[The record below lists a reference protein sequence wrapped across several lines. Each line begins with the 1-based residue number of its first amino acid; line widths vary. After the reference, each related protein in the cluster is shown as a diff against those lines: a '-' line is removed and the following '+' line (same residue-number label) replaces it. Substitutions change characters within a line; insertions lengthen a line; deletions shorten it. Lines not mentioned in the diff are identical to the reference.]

1 MFLPLLDYLAESFG
15 PFRVFNYFT
24 FRAILSTLTALIF
37 CVDINSKIKSE
48 KINYL
53 SKSDIVINLSRFFD
67 KQTLILFKA
76 SRSVKMENLIDLI

>member
-1 MFLPLLDYLAESFG
+1 MGKMAQLGEKSDQLQYQLIQK
-15 PFRVFNYFT
+15 
-24 FRAILSTLTALIF
+24 AIKHFDFIF

-53 SKSDIVINLSRFFD
+53 SKSDTVINLSRFFD

-76 SRSVKMENLIDLI
+76 SRSVKMETLIDLI